1 MYSAIHE
8 TPLGTMMSR
17 WTETGLYSL
26 DWSVDEAVEHCL
38 TDASRRLDGFIEEYF
53 RSGVAEFERL
63 TLDPHGWSDFHQTVY
78 RACRQIPAGTT
89 TTYKQLAVD
98 AGSPGASRAVGAAM
112 ARNRIL
118 LVIPCHR
125 VLSSGGGLR
134 GFSAPGGLETKRYL
148 LDLEDK
154 QSRFNLETSC

>member
-1 MYSAIHE
+1 MYTAIHE
-8 TPLGTMMSR
+8 TPLGAMMSR

-26 DWSVDEAVEHCL
+26 DWNVDESVELCETESSRCL
-38 TDASRRLDGFIEEYF
+38 DALLNEYF
-53 RSGVAEFERL
+53 QSGVAEFEPL
-63 TLDPHGWSDFHQTVY
+63 TLDPHGWSDFNRSVY
-78 RACRQIPAGTT
+78 QACRQIPAGRT
-89 TTYKQLAVD
+89 TTYKQLAID

-125 VLSSGGGLR
+125 VLSTGGGLR